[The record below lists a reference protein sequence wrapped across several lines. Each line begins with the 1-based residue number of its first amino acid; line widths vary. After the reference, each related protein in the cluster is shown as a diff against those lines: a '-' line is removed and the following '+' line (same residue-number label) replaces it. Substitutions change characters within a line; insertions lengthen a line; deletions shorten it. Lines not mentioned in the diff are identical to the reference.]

1 MPDDSKGRKYP
12 KVMGA
17 WSNAPADAEA
27 GEWVSQA
34 DAAEALNVTVLRIGW
49 LIACERLTAVNGP
62 NGAGVTRA
70 SLDSEVA
77 WRKQATFSRRLGRC
91 IQNIVRWF

>member
-1 MPDDSKGRKYP
+1 MESPQTDECNDDGEGPDGDERVGSERSATC
-12 KVMGA
+12 VA
-17 WSNAPADAEA
+17 SE
-27 GEWVSQA
+27 VR
-34 DAAEALNVTVLRIGW
+34 LRIGW

-62 NGAGVTRA
+62 NGAGVTRT